1 MIDTQKVMIDTQ
13 KVMIAKLQKS
23 SKALNLGILK
33 KLFTGSNFKNF
44 KNFKRACV
52 HAHEEVA
59 IFAALK
65 RLNFRSKQSCAA
77 KALSQPRTV
86 EH

>member
-1 MIDTQKVMIDTQ
+1 MIGGLKVMIGGL

-52 HAHEEVA
+52 T
-59 IFAALK
+59 
-65 RLNFRSKQSCAA
+65 RM
-77 KALSQPRTV
+77 RTLGN
-86 EH
+86 